1 MPAASK
7 SPVVGKM
14 SSRVLNMKFMQRK
27 TNKAEESDTQGKGS
41 GNEEEK
47 LQIKDT
53 SEWSF
58 TSRRTSGIT
67 SILKNK
73 KLRVVNGKTPI
84 TLSQTVLNKKIS
96 DNESISNTSLVGKKE
111 FGIKDEL
118 EKELEKGLEEEVEEK
133 DLKTLFKESQ
143 EMNKKSKKRKHDSD
157 DDLDEDNKTSK
168 KIKNKAGR

>member
-27 TNKAEESDTQGKGS
+27 TNKSEDPNTQGKGQ
-41 GNEEEK
+41 NDEEEK

-58 TSRRTSGIT
+58 SSRKASGIANN
-67 SILKNK
+67 LKNK
-73 KLRVVNGKTPI
+73 KLRVVNTKTPI

-96 DNESISNTSLVGKKE
+96 SYESTNNTSLIGKKQL
-111 FGIKDEL
+111 GIKDEL
-118 EKELEKGLEEEVEEK
+118 EKELEKGVEEEVKEK
-133 DLKTLFKESQ
+133 DLETLFKESN

-157 DDLDEDNKTSK
+157 DHNEDNKISK
-168 KIKNKAGR
+168 KKNKINNL